1 MKNKLFNM
9 IKNPNKFLYSL
20 ASRGYL
26 DFLSDKTYLKI
37 FYSARMDRKL
47 DLDNPI
53 TFNEKIQWLKLY
65 DRKPEYPKLV
75 DKYLVRNYVKDTIG
89 EEYLIPLLGVWNSF
103 DEIDFSK
110 LPNQFVLKTTHDSGG
125 VFICKDK
132 SKFNFEEAKQL
143 INKSLSRNYFYRFR
157 EWVYKDVTPRII
169 AEKFMVKNDGNGLDD
184 YKFFCFNGEVKAMF
198 VATERST
205 NVKFDFFDPDFNR
218 LPLKQHYP
226 NSNKNLKKPKNLNDM
241 LEIAKILSKDMPH
254 VRVDLYN
261 DNGKIYFG
269 EMTFYHFSGARK
281 FEPEKYDEIFGSWID
296 LSSIKHY

>member
-1 MKNKLFNM
+1 MKKKLFDK
-9 IKNPNKFLYSL
+9 IKNPNKLLYSL

-26 DFLSDKTYLKI
+26 GDLSDETYLKI
-37 FYSARMDRKL
+37 FYSARMDKKL
-47 DLDNPI
+47 NLDNPT

-65 DRKPEYPKLV
+65 DRNPKYPNLV
-75 DKYLVRNYVKDTIG
+75 DKYLVRDYVENTIG
-89 EEYLIPLLGVWNSF
+89 KEYLIPLLGVWNSF

-143 INKSLSRNYFYRFR
+143 INKSLSRNYYYGFR

-169 AEKFMVKNDGNGLDD
+169 AEKFMVKNDGDGLDD

-198 VATERST
+198 VATERSI
-205 NVKFDFFDPDFNR
+205 NVKFDFFDPDFNK
-218 LPLKQHYP
+218 LPLKQYYP
-226 NSNKNLKKPKNLNDM
+226 NSNKNLKKPENLNDM
-241 LEIAKILSKDMPH
+241 IEVAKKLSKDIPH